1 MTTLG
6 VLGGMGPA
14 ATAEFLRVL
23 AARVPASR
31 DQDHPRTLVLS
42 EPAIPDRTEA
52 LLAGDETPLAA
63 IRDGLATLVGW
74 GADLLAVPCNAAHV
88 YVDRLLAELP
98 VPLVHIVT
106 ASLAAARD
114 ASPEGAW
121 LTATT
126 GTVASG
132 IYQRYARAAGY
143 RLVVP
148 PDGPRRRADAAAV
161 LVKANRV
168 AEAAEEFAAV
178 VRELR
183 AELPL
188 PVLTA
193 CTELPIAYHHAGLP
207 AAHQVSSIAAL
218 AGACVDALYPVPA
231 GGVR

>member
-1 MTTLG
+1 MITLG

-23 AARVPASR
+23 AALVPAVR
-31 DQDHPRTLVLS
+31 DQDHPRTVVLS
-42 EPAIPDRTEA
+42 DPGIPDRTDA
-52 LLAGDETPLAA
+52 LLSGDETPLAA
-63 IRDGLATLVGW
+63 IRNGLATLVGW

-88 YVDRLLAELP
+88 YVDRLRAELP

-106 ASLAAARD
+106 ATLAAARV
-114 ASPEGAW
+114 ASPDGAW

-126 GTVASG
+126 GTVTSG

-148 PDGPRRRADAAAV
+148 PDGLQRRTHTAAM

-168 AEAAEEFAAV
+168 AEAADMFAGV

-183 AELPL
+183 AEHGI

-193 CTELPIAYHHAGLP
+193 CTELPIAYHHARLP
-207 AAHQVSSIAAL
+207 AEHQVSSIAAL
-218 AGACVDALYPVPA
+218 AGSCVDALYPLLTK
-231 GGVR
+231 GVQ